1 MSQSLLHLEEKYNT
15 LVVNG
20 DMTVGTDSNL
30 SSGVGDGFYLLS
42 LNQME
47 KRGPYCEI
55 YNPYLVRMISP
66 SHCIFV
72 TQKSNDSTFQSS
84 TLNANLNQSDK
95 FDSSLKSYTIMVFNI
110 EQNKIMLH
118 FTIGHKILNII
129 TVNEYILIVTISQ
142 ILVYSQNILTN
153 NNDPN
158 NIAFVKTIHTFTN
171 SRGLCSAKCNKNILV
186 IATLGRCVGEIMIC
200 TLKKKSNLY
209 IQAHN
214 YNITNVVLD
223 DKCELVGTTS
233 ESGTLINV
241 FDIPNCTKVY
251 QFRRGIFGTTI
262 HNIEFNCTSNYITCC
277 SDNGSVHVFHLYD
290 KCNNNVEQKNT
301 TSNFSVLGSIVP
313 VCHSEWAYKL
323 FKINPHVK
331 AKSYFIKENDVIN
344 IHVVANDLMYYII
357 NDVEKNQDTVIKH
370 DISKLL
376 K

>member
-1 MSQSLLHLEEKYNT
+1 MSQSLLHLEEKYNI
-15 LVVNG
+15 LVVNRGVDING
-20 DMTVGTDSNL
+20 DTGF
-30 SSGVGDGFYLLS
+30 GDGFYLLG
-42 LNQME
+42 LNKMD
-47 KRGPYCEI
+47 KHGPYCEI
-55 YNPYLVRMISP
+55 YNPYLVRMISQN
-66 SHCIFV
+66 HCLFV
-72 TQKSNDSTFQSS
+72 TQKSNDSTLQAT
-84 TLNANLNQSDK
+84 TLNASLNQSDK
-95 FDSSLKSYTIMVFNI
+95 FDLSVKNYTIMVFNI

-118 FTIGHKILNII
+118 FTIGNKILNII
-129 TVNEYILIVTISQ
+129 TVDEYILIVTISQ
-142 ILVYSQNILTN
+142 ILVYSQNILIN

-158 NIAFVKTIHTFTN
+158 NITFVKTIHTYTN
-171 SRGLCSAKCNKNILV
+171 PKGLCSAKCNKNILV
-186 IATLGRCVGEIMIC
+186 IATLGRCAGEIMIC

-262 HNIEFNCTSNYITCC
+262 HNIEFNCTSNYVTCC

-290 KCNNNVEQKNT
+290 KCSNNVEQKNT

-323 FKINPHVK
+323 FKINPHVR
-331 AKSYFIKENDVIN
+331 AKSYFIKENDTIN

-357 NDVEKNQDTVIKH
+357 EDVEKNQDTIIKH